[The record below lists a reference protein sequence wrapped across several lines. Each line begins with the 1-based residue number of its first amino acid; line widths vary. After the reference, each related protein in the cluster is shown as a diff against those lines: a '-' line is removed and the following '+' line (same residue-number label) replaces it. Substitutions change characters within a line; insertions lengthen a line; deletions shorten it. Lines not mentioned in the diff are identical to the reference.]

1 MLSQLLI
8 RDLAIVSAQEL
19 ELQPGFSVLTGE
31 TGAGKSI
38 LIDAL
43 GLALGERADNAMIR
57 SGSERAEVS
66 ADFDISDQ
74 PAVSAWLQA
83 RDLDADNACLIR
95 RVLSREGRSRA
106 FINGRPAPIQQ
117 VQELGNLLVEIH
129 GQHAHQSLLKRNHQ
143 RLLLD
148 AYGGEMALAGQVAA
162 SFKRYRKS
170 QQQLAEL
177 TTAAADRAS
186 RLDLLR
192 FQLDELTALNLSSD
206 ELESLAHD
214 HKRLSHLEQLRNSCN
229 YILENL
235 DETDP
240 SARGLLVR
248 LSDELNSLQPLD
260 ASLSEPRE
268 MLENA
273 LIQIDETLAFLR
285 DYLAGL
291 ELDPAE
297 LQQIEQRLEA
307 IHDMARKYRVNPKVL
322 PQRLGQIQEE
332 LEQLAHADV
341 ALTALQNQVADEH
354 AAYLKSARKLS
365 GKRRTAAKRLGQEI
379 SEAMQRIGMPG
390 GIFSVAL
397 QPVEESAAGSGGL
410 EQIGFLVSANPGMP
424 LQPLN
429 KVASGGELSRI
440 SLAIQVATIRY
451 GQTPTLL
458 FDEVD
463 VGIGGGVAQKV
474 GQMLRNLGDSRQILC
489 VTHLPQV
496 AAQATQHLQVNKSS
510 TRQQTHTEIS
520 TLNKKERVYEIA
532 RMLGGVEI
540 TEQTLAHASEMIEL
554 ATAQ

>member
-341 ALTALQNQVADEH
+341 ALTELQNQVADEH

-379 SEAMQRIGMPG
+379 SEAMQQIGMPG

>member
-379 SEAMQRIGMPG
+379 SEAMQQIGMPG